1 MGMMED
7 IKATIAG
14 IDEDGDGIISFEDL
28 KKLAN
33 DHGVN
38 GSKMDDFKANIV
50 GPDGKLTVDDAARL
64 VNEYMGDAGN
74 FFNDL
79 KSKFVDHK

>member
-33 DHGVN
+33 EHGVD
-38 GSKMDDFKANIV
+38 GSKMDEIKQHVV
-50 GPDGKLTVDDAARL
+50 GPDGKLSVNDATQL
-64 VNEYMGDAGN
+64 INGYMEDEGN

-79 KSKFVDHK
+79 KSKFVK

>member
-7 IKATIAG
+7 IKATITG
-14 IDEDGDGIISFEDL
+14 IDEDGDGIISFDDL
-28 KKLAN
+28 KRLAS
-33 DHGVN
+33 DHGIDS
-38 GSKMDDFKANIV
+38 SKMDDFKADIV
-50 GPDGKLTVDDAARL
+50 GPDGKLTVDDAVRL
-64 VNEYMGDAGN
+64 INEYMGNAGN